1 MARGLALVLSTI
13 AVVFSGTTFAA
24 KPVACRI
31 SPADEVKVID
41 AMRTMYAALVSD
53 DLNGF
58 RAAVTP
64 DFYAYDGGKRY
75 DGDALSNAIKA
86 GHASGTVYVWT
97 VNEAAVHGTCEQA
110 YVTYVNRGSVKNASG
125 ARDVTWLESAV
136 LQKTAGQWRIRFFH
150 STRVP

>member
-1 MARGLALVLSTI
+1 MRVLAVVLSTI
-13 AVVFSGTTFAA
+13 AIVFSGTAFAA

-31 SPADEVKVID
+31 SAADGGKVVN

-53 DLNGF
+53 DLIGF
-58 RAAVTP
+58 RAVVTP

-75 DGDALSNAIKA
+75 DGDALSNTIKA
-86 GHASGTVYVWT
+86 GHAGGTVYVWT

-110 YVTYVNRGSVKNASG
+110 YVTYVNRGSVKNAAG
-125 ARDVTWLESAV
+125 ARDVMWLESAV
-136 LQKTAGQWRIRFFH
+136 LQKTAGQWRISFFH